1 MPTGISRRRFLHL
14 VGRAGGAAA
23 MYDSMAA
30 MELLP
35 VPAAYAGPPVLEP
48 ASGHGIGVV
57 ILGAGIAGMTA
68 AYELSKAGY
77 ACTILEARQRPGG
90 RNWTVRTGDKLEE
103 IDSVQSCE
111 FDVGDHLYFNAGP
124 ARIPHH
130 HQAILGYC
138 KEFGIPLE
146 VMVND
151 NRAAFFQDD
160 NAFNGQ
166 PVSNR
171 QAIHD
176 ARGVISELLAKA
188 INKDALDEAIST
200 EDKERVLAF
209 VRNFG
214 ALTGEY
220 SYKGSWRAGFEEAP
234 GAGLSPG
241 RLRQPLSFKEL
252 LKSDFWHYQM
262 FFAESFH
269 LAATML
275 QPVGGMDRIAQAFA
289 DRLGSSITYG
299 AIVSEI
305 RKTSSGVRII
315 YRDAASGQDQ
325 VIEADYAVCTI
336 PLSVLATIPSDL
348 SPEVKAAMS
357 ACHYVKAVKL
367 AFQAERRFWE
377 EDDHIYGG
385 ISWTSRDITQIWYP
399 STGFHAKKGIL
410 LGAYIWDDDIGESF
424 GKMAPADRLDA
435 ALISGEKLHPQYRS
449 NLGRGAVVCWEKVPY
464 SLGAWSEWS
473 REARLSDYPV
483 LVRPD
488 GPIHLAG
495 EHLSYLSGWQEGAA
509 LSAHE
514 SVGLIAEQVRAK
526 KG

>member
-35 VPAAYAGPPVLEP
+35 VPAVYAGPPVLEP

-90 RNWTVRTGDKLEE
+90 RNWTVRAGDKLEE
-103 IDSVQSCE
+103 IDSVHSCE

-176 ARGVISELLAKA
+176 ARGFISELLAKA
-188 INKDALDEAIST
+188 INKDALDDAIST
-200 EDKERVLAF
+200 EDKERVLAV

-241 RLRQPLSFKEL
+241 RLR
-252 LKSDFWHYQM
+252 
-262 FFAESFH
+262 
-269 LAATML
+269 
-275 QPVGGMDRIAQAFA
+275 
-289 DRLGSSITYG
+289 
-299 AIVSEI
+299 
-305 RKTSSGVRII
+305 
-315 YRDAASGQDQ
+315 
-325 VIEADYAVCTI
+325 
-336 PLSVLATIPSDL
+336 
-348 SPEVKAAMS
+348 
-357 ACHYVKAVKL
+357 
-367 AFQAERRFWE
+367 
-377 EDDHIYGG
+377 
-385 ISWTSRDITQIWYP
+385 
-399 STGFHAKKGIL
+399 
-410 LGAYIWDDDIGESF
+410 
-424 GKMAPADRLDA
+424 
-435 ALISGEKLHPQYRS
+435 
-449 NLGRGAVVCWEKVPY
+449 
-464 SLGAWSEWS
+464 
-473 REARLSDYPV
+473 
-483 LVRPD
+483 
-488 GPIHLAG
+488 
-495 EHLSYLSGWQEGAA
+495 
-509 LSAHE
+509 
-514 SVGLIAEQVRAK
+514 
-526 KG
+526 